1 MTHWFSKEI
10 GDGMQAF
17 PQLKSMQEIFL
28 NAFMLSGAPLGKA
41 MFSRYDL
48 HKNVVT
54 VYFSPAAKVMAGWFG
69 AKPCEK
75 PSITGLALEAG
86 DIRCWQELFPREEP
100 KLR

>member
-1 MTHWFSKEI
+1 
-10 GDGMQAF
+10 
-17 PQLKSMQEIFL
+17 MQEIFH
-28 NAFMLSGAPLGKA
+28 NAFMLSGAPIGKA

-86 DIRCWQELFPREEP
+86 DIRCWQELFPGEEP

>member
-10 GDGMQAF
+10 GDRIQAF
-17 PQLKSMQEIFL
+17 PRLKSMQEIFH
-28 NAFMLSGAPLGKA
+28 NAFMLSGAPIGKA

-48 HKNVVT
+48 HKNVIT
-54 VYFSPAAKVMAGWFG
+54 IYFSPDAKVMAGWFG
-69 AKPCEK
+69 AKPYEK

-86 DIRCWQELFPREEP
+86 DVRCWQELFPGEEP